1 MPDRLTPEHWLNR
14 AEEVRK
20 LANEMKDPNSRES
33 LLRIVRDY
41 EHLAQRAEE
50 RLRPPERAQ

>member
-20 LANEMKDPNSRES
+20 LANEMKDSASRES
-33 LLRIVRDY
+33 LLRIVADY
-41 EHLAQRAEE
+41 MHLAKRAEE
-50 RLRPPERAQ
+50 RLRLPDRT